1 MSHML
6 TLVEKPGVA
15 METAGTTLQ
24 TLTAMRQF
32 NRFYTRQ
39 MGLLNEG
46 LLASE
51 FSLTEGR
58 VLYELARCETTTAR
72 SLGRAL
78 MLDAGYL
85 SRLLKKFEARGLICR
100 SPSSNDGRALVLG
113 LTVAGRAEFSAL
125 DQASCKQAASLVAHL
140 NPAGQ
145 QRLLAAMQTI
155 TALLAPAAESTPAY
169 ILRPLQV
176 GDIGWIIHRQGLYY
190 AREFGFDKSFEAL
203 VAEIAAGFVKNFDP
217 RRERCWIAERQGAIV
232 GSVFLMRE
240 SDQTARLRLLYVE
253 ASARGLGI
261 GRRLVDEAICFA
273 RGEGYQHVTLW
284 TNAQLLAA
292 RRLYEGAGFKLGAEE
307 RGEKFGSDFHGQ
319 TWALDF

>member
-1 MSHML
+1 MG
-6 TLVEKPGVA
+6 T
-15 METAGTTLQ
+15 TATTLQ
-24 TLTAMRQF
+24 TLATMRQF

-39 MGLLNEG
+39 LGLLDEC

-51 FSLTEGR
+51 FSLTEAR
-58 VLYELARCETTTAR
+58 VLYELACCETTTAR
-72 SLGRAL
+72 TLGREL

-100 SPSSNDGRALVLG
+100 SASSTDGRELVLG
-113 LTVAGRAEFSAL
+113 LSVSGRAVFAAL
-125 DQASCKQAASLVAHL
+125 DGASCEQAASLVAHL
-140 NPAGQ
+140 DPAGQ
-145 QRLLAAMQTI
+145 QRLLAAMQSI
-155 TALLAPAAESTPAY
+155 TDLLAPAAEPTPPY

-217 RRERCWIAERQGAIV
+217 QRESCWIAERQGAIV
-232 GSVFLMRE
+232 GSIFLMCE

-253 ASARGLGI
+253 ASARGLGL
-261 GRRLVDEAICFA
+261 GRRLVDEALCFA
-273 RGEGYQHVTLW
+273 RSKGFERVTLW

-292 RRLYEGAGFKLGAEE
+292 RHIYESAGFKRVSEE

-319 TWALDF
+319 TWTLEL